1 MMQMLS
7 DALLLALREIRRNL
21 LRSSLTT
28 LGIVI
33 GVAAV
38 IVMVTLGRGATAQV
52 TSDIGSLGSNV
63 LTLVPGQR
71 MGPGGASGA
80 ARPFEARHVE
90 ALLREMPLL
99 AAVAPVSSQALNA
112 IVGNANW
119 QTRVSGT
126 TGAFLDVRSWR
137 VERGRPFTEA
147 EERGG
152 SAVCVLGATVRQEL
166 FGGQDPVGA
175 RVRLGTL
182 SCEVIGVLEVKGKT
196 AMGMDQDDVVLIPL
210 RTFQRRIAGSD
221 DIREIQAAVADEA
234 LFARAKTEVQSLMR
248 ELRRVAPGA
257 DDDFFIRDPQD
268 IARTLTDATRTLTAL
283 LAAVAL
289 VSLLVGGIG
298 IMNIM
303 LVSVTE
309 RTREIGIRL
318 AIGALER
325 DVMTQFLVEA
335 VVLSSFGG
343 LIGVGLAIGASAMA
357 ARALLV
363 PLVFDLRIIVVAFL
377 FSTAV
382 GVVFGFFPAR
392 RAAHLNP
399 IDALRHE

>member
-1 MMQMLS
+1 MQTLS
-7 DALLLALREIRRNL
+7 NALLLALREIRRNL

-38 IVMVTLGRGATAQV
+38 IVMVTLGSGATAQV
-52 TSDIGSLGSNV
+52 TADIASLGSNV
-63 LTLVPGQR
+63 LTIVPGQR
-71 MGPGGASGA
+71 LGPGGASGA
-80 ARPFEARHVE
+80 ARPFVARDVE
-90 ALLREMPLL
+90 ALVRDVPALS
-99 AAVAPVSSQALNA
+99 AVAPTASQSLNA

-126 TGAFLDVRSWR
+126 TGAWLEVRSWSLA
-137 VERGRPFTEA
+137 RGRRFTDA
-147 EERGG
+147 EVRGG
-152 SAVCVLGATVRQEL
+152 SAVCLIGATVRKEL
-166 FGGQDPVGA
+166 FGTQEAVGS
-175 RVRLGTL
+175 RVRIGAL
-182 SCEVIGVLEVKGKT
+182 SCEVVGELAVKGKT
-196 AMGMDQDDVVLIPL
+196 MGVMDQDDVVVMPL
-210 RTFQRRIAGSD
+210 RTFQRRIAGNE
-221 DIREIQAAVADEA
+221 DIREIQVSVAKGASMGRVKDDIQ
-234 LFARAKTEVQSLMR
+234 LVMR
-248 ELRRVAPGA
+248 ERRHLAPGA
-257 DDDFFIRDPQD
+257 EDNFSIMDPQD
-268 IARTLTDATRTLTAL
+268 IASTLTGATRTLTAL
-283 LAAVAL
+283 LAAVAS

-309 RTREIGIRL
+309 RTREIGVRL

-325 DVMTQFLVEA
+325 DVLTQFLVEA
-335 VVLSSFGG
+335 IVLSSFGG
-343 LIGVGLAIGASAMA
+343 VVGVGLALVSAAVA

-363 PLVFDLRIIVVAFL
+363 PFVLDLRIVVVAFL

-382 GVVFGFFPAR
+382 GVLFGFFPAR